1 MKIHFEMSK
10 KETTVLKNIAIKY
23 APVDVELKAF
33 QDKLVENKTGRYEI
47 KANDGTP
54 IIDANVNED
63 LVVEFIKF
71 GEECFGT
78 VVTAINI
85 LKPFIENFTGKM
97 KERFKK
103 WAPDPEKKWMSIAK
117 HIASSEKYAG
127 KNFILGVIKDDKW
140 VEIDKDHKVRR
151 DDYTHHPINEIGDL
165 GDVINEAD
173 SKKTEYRFIFVIDGN
188 ISIINNAVDATYAAE
203 KLGMSYVPKHLAEE
217 GNEEYERPSYYLF
230 PNLKCE
236 KKEFLDKWTVLADA
250 VFSNCKDNEMSIH
263 VLYADGAHKRVYT
276 QLQMLDAI
284 GDRNDDEY
292 TIVVVDY
299 GGYCFVTKEGAERY
313 FEAHGI

>member
-1 MKIHFEMSK
+1 MKIRFEMSK

-47 KANDGTP
+47 KANDGAP
-54 IIDANVNED
+54 IVDVNVNED
-63 LVVEFIKF
+63 LIVEFMKF

-97 KERFKK
+97 RERFKK
-103 WAPDPEKKWMSIAK
+103 WAPDPEDKWMALAK
-117 HIASSEKYAG
+117 HIASSEEYAG
-127 KNFILGVIKDDKW
+127 KNFILGLIKDEEW
-140 VEIDKDHKVRR
+140 VKVDDDHMIRR
-151 DDYTHHPINEIGDL
+151 NTYTHHPINEIGDL
-165 GDVINEAD
+165 GDVINEAN
-173 SKKTEYRFIFVIDGN
+173 SKKTEYRFVFVLDGN
-188 ISIINNAVDATYAAE
+188 ISIINNAVDATHAAK
-203 KLGMSYVPKHLAEE
+203 KLGMNYVPKHLAEE
-217 GNEEYERPSYYLF
+217 EKEYDRPSYDSF
-230 PNLKCE
+230 PNWKCE

-250 VFSNCKDNEMSIH
+250 VFSNCNNEMSIH
-263 VLYADGAHKRVYT
+263 VLYADGTHKRVYT

-292 TIVVVDY
+292 TIVVADY

-313 FEAHGI
+313 FEAHSI